1 MKFLETHFDDY
12 IVSNHNEPLHPK
24 IEKIF
29 KSSLPEKNRK
39 LKKYNFIWSERCW

>member
-12 IVSNHNEPLHPK
+12 ISSNHAEPLHPK

-29 KSSLPEKNRK
+29 NTSLPEKVEN
-39 LKKYNFIWSERCW
+39 LKNIKGKSKVI